1 MNLVEDR
8 TRAIELAD
16 EWMRVGAVFLD
27 TETTG
32 LGPDAEMCDLGIVDG
47 SGRILFNSLIKPTKP
62 IPADVSLVHHITNEM
77 VEYAPTLL
85 DVLPAVDMLLRQCP
99 AVVTY
104 NAKYDWGIWVQS
116 ARAHNLDANN
126 IIPAL
131 RPWECAMTAYSQ
143 FYGEWN
149 PRRGSYRWHKLSAAA
164 AQCGIYVPDGLHR
177 AIVDADLTRRVVM
190 HMAAQQE

>member
-8 TRAIELAD
+8 ARAVELAD
-16 EWMRVGAVFLD
+16 EWMRAGAVFLD

-47 SGRILFNSLIKPTKP
+47 SGRILFNSLIKPAMP
-62 IPADVSLVHHITNEM
+62 IPAHVSEVHHITNEM
-77 VEYAPTLL
+77 VQYAPTFL
-85 DVLPAVDMLLRQCP
+85 DVLPAIDVLLRACSV
-99 AVVTY
+99 VVTY
-104 NAKYDWGIWVQS
+104 NAQYDWSIWVQS
-116 ARAHNLDANN
+116 ARAHKLDANS

-149 PRRGSYRWHKLSAAA
+149 GRRGDYRWHKLSAAA
-164 AQCGIYVPDGLHR
+164 ARCGIEVPDGLHR
-177 AIVDADLTRRVVM
+177 AVVDADLARLVVM
-190 HMAAQQE
+190 HIAAQS

>member
-8 TRAIELAD
+8 ARAVELAD
-16 EWMRVGAVFLD
+16 EWMRAGAVFLD

-47 SGRILFNSLIKPTKP
+47 SGRILFNSLIKPAMP
-62 IPADVSLVHHITNEM
+62 IPAHVSEVHHITNEM
-77 VEYAPTLL
+77 VQYAPTFL
-85 DVLPAVDMLLRQCP
+85 DVLPAIDVLLRACSV
-99 AVVTY
+99 VVTY
-104 NAKYDWGIWVQS
+104 NAQYDWSIWVQS
-116 ARAHNLDANN
+116 ARAHKLDANS

-149 PRRGSYRWHKLSAAA
+149 GRRGDYRWHKLSAAA
-164 AQCGIYVPDGLHR
+164 RCGIEVPDGLHR
-177 AIVDADLTRRVVM
+177 AVVDADLARLVVM
-190 HMAAQQE
+190 HIAAQS